1 MIRPIGNATKQR
13 LRAAIERMLA
23 GQPLATDG
31 RLTIVN
37 LAIEAGVS
45 RATANRA
52 GAMLT
57 GFRDAAAAAAVRHS
71 PRAAPP
77 PNEERHQRANA
88 NARAQQ
94 IQARALLQRQEERH
108 AAHIA
113 PDSVVPFKPNKK

>member
-23 GQPLATDG
+23 GQPVATDG

-57 GFRDAAAAAAVRHS
+57 GFRDAAAAASVQRS
-71 PRAAPP
+71 PRAASP

-88 NARAQQ
+88 NARSQQ
-94 IQARALLQRQEERH
+94 IQARALLQRQQERH

>member
-45 RATANRA
+45 RASANRA

-57 GFRDAAAAAAVRHS
+57 KFRDAAAAAAVRRS
-71 PRAAPP
+71 PRAAPS
-77 PNEERHQRANA
+77 NEDRHRRANA
-88 NARAQQ
+88 NVLAQQ

-108 AAHIA
+108 ASHIA
-113 PDSVVPFKPNKK
+113 PDSVVPFKPNEKS